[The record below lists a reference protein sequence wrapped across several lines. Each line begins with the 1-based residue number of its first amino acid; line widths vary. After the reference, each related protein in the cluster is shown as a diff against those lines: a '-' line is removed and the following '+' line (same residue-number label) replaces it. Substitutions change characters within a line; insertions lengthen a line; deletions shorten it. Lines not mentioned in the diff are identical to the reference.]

1 MAEGGRMMAELSK
14 AEREELARN
23 LMDRFKDLQKYDLI
37 KLVYESYSKGEF
49 GDDPEIVAPSVLAF
63 IGGVLVD
70 DVSKVRKA
78 MSSLKME
85 KFLSGLPSFKLEKLF
100 SEKK

>member
-1 MAEGGRMMAELSK
+1 MMAELSK

-23 LMDRFKDLQKYDLI
+23 LMDRSKDLQKYDLI

>member
-1 MAEGGRMMAELSK
+1 MAELSK

-23 LMDRFKDLQKYDLI
+23 LMDRSKDLQKYDLI

>member
-1 MAEGGRMMAELSK
+1 MMAELSK
-14 AEREELARN
+14 AEREELARK
-23 LMDRFKDLQKYDLI
+23 LMDRSKDLQKYDLI

-49 GDDPEIVAPSVLAF
+49 GDDLEIVAPSVLAF
-63 IGGVLVD
+63 IGGVLLD
-70 DVSKVRKA
+70 DVSRVRKA

-100 SEKK
+100 SGKK

>member
-1 MAEGGRMMAELSK
+1 MMAELSK

-23 LMDRFKDLQKYDLI
+23 LMDRSKDLQKYDLI

-63 IGGVLVD
+63 IGGGLVD

>member
-1 MAEGGRMMAELSK
+1 MDAKNDTGNGLFQKRYLRQGNLRCGR
-14 AEREELARN
+14 
-23 LMDRFKDLQKYDLI
+23 
-37 KLVYESYSKGEF
+37 EF

-63 IGGVLVD
+63 IGGVLLD
-70 DVSKVRKA
+70 DVSRVRKA

-100 SEKK
+100 SGKK